1 MRLVMPGFAIYIG
14 RKTGYTDLHSSL
26 FGAFRAGRA
35 MLALLDVSLP
45 TFIHSR
51 KTAKHFKFV

>member
-1 MRLVMPGFAIYIG
+1 MPGSAIYIG
-14 RKTGYTDLHSSL
+14 RKICYTDLHSSL